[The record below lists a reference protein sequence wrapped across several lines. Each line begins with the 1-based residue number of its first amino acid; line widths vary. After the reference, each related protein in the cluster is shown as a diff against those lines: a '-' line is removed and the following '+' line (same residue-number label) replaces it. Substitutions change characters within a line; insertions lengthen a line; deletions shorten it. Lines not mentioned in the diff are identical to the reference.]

1 MFALLRGMFLMI
13 RSSLVLALLMTAA
26 LSPASAQ
33 NTSAPATAAT
43 SGAQLPAYRINPG
56 DQLEI
61 YVWGEERLQREIRV
75 LPDGSFSF
83 PLVGRVQAVGQLP
96 GDIERQISAGLTEQ
110 YRGQVP
116 QVTVS
121 VTAPQGFQIS
131 VAGKVR
137 TPGSIQPGRY
147 INVLEAVIQAGGPTE
162 FADTSN
168 VTILRK
174 QGAGIE
180 RIRVRLS
187 DALRGS
193 PNDRDR
199 EGGLPQLQSGDT
211 VVVP

>member
-1 MFALLRGMFLMI
+1 MPISA
-13 RSSLVLALLMTAA
+13 AA
-26 LSPASAQ
+26 LAQSTPAPQPAGSPAPQ
-33 NTSAPATAAT
+33 Y
-43 SGAQLPAYRINPG
+43 PAYRINPG
-56 DQLEI
+56 DQLEV
-61 YVWGEERLQREIRV
+61 YVWGEERLSREIRV
-75 LPDGSFSF
+75 LPDGTFSF
-83 PLVGRVQAVGQLP
+83 PLVGRVQAAGQLP
-96 GDIERQISAGLTEQ
+96 ADIERQISVGLTEQ

-121 VTAPQGFQIS
+121 VTAPAGFQVS

-199 EGGLPQLQSGDT
+199 EGGLPQLLSGDT